1 MLRFEVRKGSAVLTP
16 IRECG
21 RAFSIAVLPMVDV
34 RAIEFNEA
42 LSHLQGLIDAELQI
56 IINFYGTFCGCYL
69 TGRLV
74 KVTTLAPGD
83 AAVNLVIGDR
93 NGIHID
99 PAEVVEI
106 LLAGDLDDVG
116 SLSFHLPGEIAIQIE
131 RTRSA

>member
-1 MLRFEVRKGSAVLTP
+1 
-16 IRECG
+16 
-21 RAFSIAVLPMVDV
+21 MVDV

-42 LSHLQGLIDAELQI
+42 LSHLQGLINVELQI

-69 TGRLV
+69 TGRLA
-74 KVTTLAPGD
+74 KIDTLAPGD
-83 AAVNLVIGDR
+83 PAVNLVIGEG
-93 NGIHID
+93 NGIILD

-116 SLSFHLPGEIAIQIE
+116 SISFHLPAEIAVQID